1 MCRNHL
7 HLQFF
12 KPHSWSIDPTVWSAK
27 CLAFGIDIYWLSF
40 LSSISIWGFKI
51 LQNDAR
57 KSALSEDSQAS
68 NNFNSILKVVTLQ
81 LRPFLKVLT
90 LQLWPVNGAL
100 SLCLCS
106 FLKSYS
112 VFLFFFLVA
121 KYFNTY
127 KKFWN
132 SIELLYVEFKLCYIW
147 TLKQSAF
154 RWM

>member
-1 MCRNHL
+1 MCHNHL

-12 KPHSWSIDPTVWSAK
+12 QPHSWSVDPTVWLAT
-27 CLAFGIDIYWLSF
+27 CLAFWIDIHWLSF
-40 LSSISIWGFKI
+40 LPNVSVWGFRI
-51 LQNDAR
+51 LQNDAG

-68 NNFNSILKVVTLQ
+68 NNFNSILKVVTHQLQ
-81 LRPFLKVLT
+81 PFLKVLI

-100 SLCLCS
+100 SLCLRCS

-112 VFLFFFLVA
+112 VFFCAEYL
-121 KYFNTY
+121 NTH

-147 TLKQSAF
+147 TLKREHGLHA
-154 RWM
+154 

>member
-40 LSSISIWGFKI
+40 LSSISIWGFRI

-81 LRPFLKVLT
+81 LWPF
-90 LQLWPVNGAL
+90 NGAL
-100 SLCLCS
+100 SLCLRCP

-112 VFLFFFLVA
+112 VFFFFFLVA
-121 KYFNTY
+121 KYFNAY

-132 SIELLYVEFKLCYIW
+132 SIEFLYVEFKLCYIW
-147 TLKQSAF
+147 TLKQFAF